1 MRPGGAAYT
10 ASRMEGRWRTP
21 AVGVGCLV
29 FREGSIL
36 LVRDRGGS
44 QPGTWA
50 PPGGH
55 LEFGESPHACAA
67 RETLEETG
75 IRVQRVEFVGITND
89 YFEEIG
95 RHYVTIWMRAESL
108 EGDAFAADA
117 EEILEVGWFKRSR
130 LPAPLLLSFS
140 NLIGGRLLTG
150 DEAAA
155 QFASSATW

>member
-1 MRPGGAAYT
+1 MA
-10 ASRMEGRWRTP
+10 
-21 AVGVGCLV
+21 
-29 FREGSIL
+29 
-36 LVRDRGGS
+36 
-44 QPGTWA
+44 
-50 PPGGH
+50 
-55 LEFGESPHACAA
+55 
-67 RETLEETG
+67 
-75 IRVQRVEFVGITND
+75 D

-117 EEILEVGWFKRSR
+117 EEILEVGWFRRSR

>member
-1 MRPGGAAYT
+1 
-10 ASRMEGRWRTP
+10 MERARTP

-29 FREGSIL
+29 FRGGRLL

-55 LEFGESPHACAA
+55 LEFGETPHSCAA

-75 IRVQRVEFVGITND
+75 IRVDRIEFVGITND

-95 RHYVTIWMRAESL
+95 RHYITIWMRGEAG
-108 EGDAFAADA
+108 EGDAVVGDA
-117 EEILEVGWFKRSR
+117 EEILEVGWFERSQ

-140 NLIGGRLLTG
+140 NLIGGALLTG
-150 DEAAA
+150 SGAAA
-155 QFASSATW
+155 EFTSAASW